1 MLTSIY
7 RCMKKNDFIFL
18 IVQEKTIV
26 MRKYEVIFYV
36 RTQHVIFLKKVYQCF
51 REFLIKTIHWFT
63 SIWKKNDFIKS
74 NHAQVSTNLKCPI
87 A

>member
-7 RCMKKNDFIFL
+7 RCMKRNDINFL
-18 IVQEKTIV
+18 IFQEKTRI

-36 RTQHVIFLKKVYQCF
+36 RTQHVIFFKKVYQCF
-51 REFLIKTIHWFT
+51 REFLIKTIHSFT

>member
-1 MLTSIY
+1 MNT
-7 RCMKKNDFIFL
+7 CMYMYMNHVDVNLQMYEKIDFIFL

-36 RTQHVIFLKKVYQCF
+36 RTQHVILKKKVYQCF

-63 SIWKKNDFIKS
+63 SIWKKNDFI
-74 NHAQVSTNLKCPI
+74 
-87 A
+87 

>member
-1 MLTSIY
+1 
-7 RCMKKNDFIFL
+7 MKKIDIIFL
-18 IVQEKTIV
+18 IFQEKTRI

-36 RTQHVIFLKKVYQCF
+36 RTQHVIFKKKVYQCF

-63 SIWKKNDFIKS
+63 SIWEKNAQS

>member
-1 MLTSIY
+1 MNT
-7 RCMKKNDFIFL
+7 CMYMYMNHVDVNLQMYEKIDFIFL

-36 RTQHVIFLKKVYQCF
+36 RTQHVILKKKVYQCF

-63 SIWKKNDFIKS
+63 SIWKKMILLNQIM
-74 NHAQVSTNLKCPI
+74 LK
-87 A
+87 